1 MNISVRSL
9 LVSATLILSCLSA
22 GAQHIV
28 KGKVADSATKDP
40 EPGAVAQVF
49 AGEAKPENLAGYS
62 LCDTLGNFTIK
73 IRKVVDAEY
82 RLKVINMGR
91 LTVERSFVP
100 EGEITDFGTIYVE
113 DDVQAL
119 ESAKVAAA
127 RPLIKMEADKISYD
141 VANDSDSKASTVLD
155 MLRKVPMVTV
165 DAQDNITVNGSSSFV
180 VYVDGKPN
188 PMLSANPSQIFKAMP
203 ASAVKGIEVITNPG
217 AKYDA
222 EGTGGVL
229 NLIIARA
236 ENGASAIPDGA
247 NGSVYLGAD
256 SRKGANG
263 GLYLNARKGKL
274 SVGLNG
280 YAGTQQIWDLEQHS
294 VQDVKDTKL
303 KVFNDTEGLS
313 QKSNYTFGN
322 VTLSY
327 EADTLNLVT
336 ASAALRRWG
345 SNQTGPWS
353 NSATLNGADLYSY
366 DGDLSAKN
374 SSAGVNASIDWQHNS
389 KANKERMTTLSY
401 RFSSSPLNTY
411 FATEYKNFQ
420 GITAAAAPSRKVDT
434 KSCSMEHTFQGDFT
448 TPLAPGHTLSTGV
461 KYIFRD
467 NHAKNKNY
475 SDTGSGYTLE
485 DTDYDSY
492 RHYNHIGAAYL
503 EYAASLGMFS
513 LKSGVRYEHTWLDVH
528 FEDGTSYNSNYDNVV
543 PDVSLQYNLGMTSNV
558 GLTYNMRIHRP
569 GITYLNPFIDRSYGT
584 QIQYGNS
591 DIRPETN
598 HNFALKYN
606 FFSPKFMVSAGANYR
621 FGKGGIEQYQ
631 FYGPDPEYPTQDILQ
646 ITYGNISDSHRYGI
660 NYFVNWNPF
669 KDTRIYSSGEI
680 EYSVYSSDVLNH
692 KNQGWSPEFMI
703 GGQQTLPWDIRLGA
717 NFFWSGRSYTLQG
730 WRTGFSGIFLSLSR
744 DFLNE
749 KLSVAVQGFSNL
761 STGPL
766 KMKIHNEGNG
776 FVNDM
781 NVSIPLKTL
790 QLQLTYNFGKS
801 NIQVKKTQRS
811 ITNDDVIN
819 AEKSGTA
826 AGGAASSMD
835 PSSQR

>member
-1 MNISVRSL
+1 MSVRSL

-73 IRKVVDAEY
+73 LRKVVDAEY

-91 LTVERSFVP
+91 MPVERSFVP
-100 EGEITDFGTIYVE
+100 KGESTDFGTIYVE

-165 DAQDNITVNGSSSFV
+165 DAQDNITVNGSSSFA

-188 PMLSANPSQIFKAMP
+188 PMLSSNPSQIFKAMP

-229 NLIIARA
+229 NLIIART
-236 ENGASAIPDGA
+236 ETGASAIPDGA
-247 NGSVYLGAD
+247 SGNIYLGAD
-256 SRKGANG
+256 TKKGING
-263 GLYLNARKGKL
+263 GLYTNARKGKF

-280 YAGTQQIWDLEQHS
+280 FTGTQKMWNLEQHS
-294 VQDVKDTKL
+294 VQEMKSANL
-303 KVFNDTEGLS
+303 KVKNDADGLD
-313 QKSNYTFGN
+313 QDANFTFGN

-327 EADTLNLVT
+327 EADTLNLIS
-336 ASAALRRWG
+336 ASAALRRIAYE
-345 SNQTGPWS
+345 QKGPWNIS
-353 NSATLNGADLYSY
+353 STMGDAPLYSY
-366 DGDLSAKN
+366 EGNLSTRNK
-374 SSAGVNASIDWQHNS
+374 SAGVNASIDWQHSS

-401 RFSSSPLNTY
+401 RFSSDPTNSY
-411 FATEYKNFQ
+411 FETGYKNYT
-420 GITAAAAPSRKVDT
+420 GITPASAPSRKVST

-467 NHAKNKNY
+467 NHATNKNY
-475 SDTGSGYTLE
+475 NDIGSGYTLE
-485 DTDYDSY
+485 DTDNDNY

-513 LKSGVRYEHTWLDVH
+513 LKSGIRYEHTWLDVR
-528 FEDGTSYNSNYDNVV
+528 FEDGTSYNNHYDNVV
-543 PDVSLQYNLGMTSNV
+543 PDVSLQYNLGMTSNI

-569 GITYLNPFIDRSYGT
+569 GISYLNPFIDRGYGT

-606 FFSPKFMVSAGANYR
+606 FFSPKFMVSAGASYR

-631 FYGPDPEYPTQDILQ
+631 FYGPDPEYPAQDILQ
-646 ITYGNISDSHRYGI
+646 ITYGNISDSHMYGI

-669 KDTRIYSSGEI
+669 KDTRIYSSGEL
-680 EYSVYSSDVLNH
+680 EYSVYSSDVLNQ
-692 KNQGWSPEFMI
+692 KNSGWCPQIMV

-717 NFFWSGRSYTLQG
+717 NLFWSGRRYTLQG
-730 WRTGFSGIFLSLSR
+730 WTTGFSGASLSLSR
-744 DFLNE
+744 NFFNE
-749 KLSVAVQGFSNL
+749 KFGVSLQGFTNFGC
-761 STGPL
+761 GPL
-766 KMKIHNEGNG
+766 KMQIHNEGNG
-776 FVNDM
+776 FVNDTK
-781 NVSIPLKTL
+781 VSIPLKTL
-790 QLQLTYNFGKS
+790 QLQLTYNFGKN